1 MQQYPR
7 PNQNK
12 WQPSYIDSLA
22 RSIDMRGILNLFLSI
37 HRCLAQCPST
47 DESCI
52 SINMRKTNEKTLTH
66 YRMPISAE
74 GLSGRYWIRTSDLRN
89 VSAAL

>member
-1 MQQYPR
+1 MLVAFFMY
-7 PNQNK
+7 
-12 WQPSYIDSLA
+12 WQA
-22 RSIDMRGILNLFLSI
+22 ACRVFLNLFLSI
-37 HRCLAQCPST
+37 RQSLAQCPST

-52 SINMRKTNEKTLTH
+52 SINMLKTNEKTLTH
-66 YRMPISAE
+66 YRMSISAE